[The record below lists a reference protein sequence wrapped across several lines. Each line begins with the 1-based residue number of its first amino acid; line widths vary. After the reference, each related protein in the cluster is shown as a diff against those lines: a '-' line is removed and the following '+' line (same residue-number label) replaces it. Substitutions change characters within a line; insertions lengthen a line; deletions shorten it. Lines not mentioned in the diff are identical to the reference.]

1 MKMHTEKGAIKAHM
15 KKRLGNRLM
24 LPATH
29 LEDFHHH
36 LLIVGHIYSFKYF
49 AVLPSAQFT
58 HQLIVVLITEE

>member
-1 MKMHTEKGAIKAHM
+1 MKMGTDKGARRKQ
-15 KKRLGNRLM
+15 GLM
-24 LPATH
+24 LPGTH

-49 AVLPSAQFT
+49 TVLPSAQFT